1 MKPSLKI
8 EPKPHYLGHRKRLR
22 ERFLKGE
29 AHAMP
34 DYEVL
39 ELLLF
44 LAQPRGDLKPL
55 AKALLEACGGS
66 FASVIS
72 ASQDK
77 LRRVKGMG
85 ESSIVALKTVQEGAR
100 RLLLEELRQQPLLNS
115 SEKVVNY
122 CHAIMAHLEIEQF
135 RLLFLDR
142 KNFLIADEVQQKG
155 TIDHTPLYVREV
167 MKRALELGAGGLI
180 MVHNHPT
187 GDPTPSQADINI
199 TKNLNEA
206 AKQLEIRLLDHLIIG
221 KYGYTSFREKGLF

>member
-1 MKPSLKI
+1 MGQSLSA
-8 EPKPHYLGHRKRLR
+8 EAKPHYLGHRKRLK

-29 AHAMP
+29 AHGMP

-66 FASVIS
+66 FAAVI
-72 ASQDK
+72 ASSPEK
-77 LRRVKGMG
+77 LMKIKGMG
-85 ESSIVALKTVQEGAR
+85 ESSVVALKAVQEGVCR
-100 RLLLEELRQQPLLNS
+100 SLREELRQQPLLNS
-115 SEKVVNY
+115 SEKVINY
-122 CHAIMAHLEIEQF
+122 CHAVMAHLEIEQF

-142 KNFLIADEVQQKG
+142 KNFLIVDEVQQKG
-155 TIDHTPLYVREV
+155 TIDHTPLYPREV
-167 MKRALELGAGGLI
+167 VKRALELGACGLI

-187 GDPTPSQADINI
+187 GDPTPSQADVNV
-199 TKNLNEA
+199 TRNLNEA

-221 KYGYTSFREKGLF
+221 KYGHTSFREKGLL